1 MRDLK
6 QMLKIYML
14 AKFNL
19 MTVNLIGLILKS
31 QNIMRMVKSY
41 ITKLL
46 IKRKNK
52 VKKNSKLFLNKHKR
66 KKQKRRKPQSLMDK
80 VLLRRKRKKRN
91 LRKF

>member
-1 MRDLK
+1 
-6 QMLKIYML
+6 MLKIYML